1 MSLRR
6 ATTVG
11 GFRHT
16 AKRQV
21 TIRLSGG
28 HGATDHLQDV
38 SGGVAPAEVVRRLYT
53 LPPGRFVAARTEEV
67 AAARG
72 SDPAAARA
80 IGQLRKPTVAA
91 WLVNLLALRR
101 PDLIDG
107 LVELSGQLRS
117 AQRQLRGPALRELST
132 RRRAVIES
140 LVAQARALA
149 ADADPAAAAG
159 KLPLAE
165 VEATLSA
172 ALSDEQIAAQ
182 VRSGRLIR
190 AVDYAGFG
198 EVPRPRLRLVGP
210 DDIVADEPDAARAA
224 ADEPDADRVADRV
237 EQDRAEQDRAAAD
250 RAARESADRRRRL
263 TTELDQATAGQRAA
277 QSDLAR
283 AAAAEHE
290 AAEAVAEAHRQL
302 AEWER
307 RRAAAEQELARR
319 KVARKTAER
328 AVSAARRYVGDV
340 TAALEDLP
348 EPG

>member
-1 MSLRR
+1 M
-6 ATTVG
+6 
-11 GFRHT
+11 
-16 AKRQV
+16 
-21 TIRLSGG
+21 SGG
-28 HGATDHLQDV
+28 A
-38 SGGVAPAEVVRRLYT
+38 APAEVARRLYT
-53 LPPGRFVAARTEEV
+53 LPPGRFVAARTEAV

-210 DDIVADEPDAARAA
+210 DDIVADEPDA
-224 ADEPDADRVADRV
+224 
-237 EQDRAEQDRAAAD
+237 DRAERDRAAAD

-263 TTELDQATAGQRAA
+263 TAELDQATAGQRTA

-307 RRAAAEQELARR
+307 RRADAEQELARR

-348 EPG
+348 EHG

>member
-1 MSLRR
+1 MS
-6 ATTVG
+6 
-11 GFRHT
+11 
-16 AKRQV
+16 
-21 TIRLSGG
+21 SGG
-28 HGATDHLQDV
+28 A
-38 SGGVAPAEVVRRLYT
+38 APAEVVRRLYT
-53 LPPGRFVAARTEEV
+53 LPPGQFVAARTEAV
-67 AAARG
+67 AATRG

-80 IGQLRKPTVAA
+80 IGKLRKPTVAA

-149 ADADPAAAAG
+149 VDADPAAAAG

-210 DDIVADEPDAARAA
+210 DDVVADEPDTGRAAAGRARRGRAA
-224 ADEPDADRVADRV
+224 AD
-237 EQDRAEQDRAAAD
+237 RAERDRAAAD
-250 RAARESADRRRRL
+250 RAARELADRRRRL
-263 TTELDQATAGQRAA
+263 TAELDQANAGQHAA

-340 TAALEDLP
+340 TAVLEDLP

>member
-1 MSLRR
+1 M
-6 ATTVG
+6 
-11 GFRHT
+11 
-16 AKRQV
+16 
-21 TIRLSGG
+21 SGG
-28 HGATDHLQDV
+28 A
-38 SGGVAPAEVVRRLYT
+38 APAEVARRLYT
-53 LPPGRFVAARTEEV
+53 LPPGRFVAARTEAV

-210 DDIVADEPDAARAA
+210 DDIVADEPDADRAD
-224 ADEPDADRVADRV
+224 ADEPDADR
-237 EQDRAEQDRAAAD
+237 AERDRAAAD

-263 TTELDQATAGQRAA
+263 TAELDQATAGQRTA

-307 RRAAAEQELARR
+307 RRADAEQELARR

-348 EPG
+348 EHG

>member
-210 DDIVADEPDAARAA
+210 DDIVADEPDA
-224 ADEPDADRVADRV
+224 DRVADRV